1 MIALQEEFDL
11 SAKAFARSVIRNDTF
26 LKITKE
32 RDQQSSKKLKQ
43 EKQAIKSNSVVMRRL
58 REVNHYDIRLYNLGK
73 DNFFPFKQL
82 LYHVGFLAVSRFC
95 EMMKGFPDLYISIL
109 SNNKVKCQQ

>member
-1 MIALQEEFDL
+1 MIGLQEEFDL
-11 SAKAFARSVIRNDTF
+11 SAKAFARSVILNDTF

-43 EKQAIKSNSVVMRRL
+43 EKQAIKSNAAVMSRL

-73 DNFFPFKQL
+73 YLFLFFDSLMCVVF
-82 LYHVGFLAVSRFC
+82 
-95 EMMKGFPDLYISIL
+95 ISG
-109 SNNKVKCQQ
+109 CQVL